1 MKNFVFDLYGTLA
14 DIRTDETSARFRK
27 KTDAL
32 MLRKFGIA
40 HFCKQLQAV
49 APSASAE
56 DNEPDFF
63 PAFCSIF
70 GNDAAAQAAAL
81 YRKRSRAF
89 LRVYRG
95 VRPLLR
101 ELARR
106 GAKLYLLSNAQ
117 ACFTRKELDML
128 RLTPCFD
135 GIVLSSEFGKKKPS
149 ATFFIYLMQRYKL
162 DPAETIYI
170 GNDLTADIE
179 GAKRAGWKTAYIYSD
194 LSPAQDSLSAA
205 SGLADFATE
214 SFREMAN
221 HLLALALQ

>member
-1 MKNFVFDLYGTLA
+1 
-14 DIRTDETSARFRK
+14 
-27 KTDAL
+27 
-32 MLRKFGIA
+32 
-40 HFCKQLQAV
+40 
-49 APSASAE
+49 
-56 DNEPDFF
+56 
-63 PAFCSIF
+63 
-70 GNDAAAQAAAL
+70 
-81 YRKRSRAF
+81 
-89 LRVYRG
+89 
-95 VRPLLR
+95 
-101 ELARR
+101 
-106 GAKLYLLSNAQ
+106 
-117 ACFTRKELDML
+117 ML

>member
-40 HFCKQLQAV
+40 HFCNRLQA
-49 APSASAE
+49 ATPSASAE

-95 VRPLLR
+95 VRPLRTPLTAR
-101 ELARR
+101 ARAARR
-106 GAKLYLLSNAQ
+106 KALSAFQRPGVLYQ
-117 ACFTRKELDML
+117 
-128 RLTPCFD
+128 
-135 GIVLSSEFGKKKPS
+135 
-149 ATFFIYLMQRYKL
+149 
-162 DPAETIYI
+162 
-170 GNDLTADIE
+170 
-179 GAKRAGWKTAYIYSD
+179 KRAGYAAPDALLRRHRALFRIRKKEALCDLLYISN
-194 LSPAQDSLSAA
+194 AA
-205 SGLADFATE
+205 I
-214 SFREMAN
+214 
-221 HLLALALQ
+221 